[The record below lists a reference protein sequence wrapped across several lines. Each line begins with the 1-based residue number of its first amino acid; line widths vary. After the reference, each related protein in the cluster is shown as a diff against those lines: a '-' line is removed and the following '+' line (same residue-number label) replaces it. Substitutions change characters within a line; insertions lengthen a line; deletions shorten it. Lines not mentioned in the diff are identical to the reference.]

1 MPREPEPQWEA
12 DWMRVLVAR
21 RKHVRIV
28 GQGPVTV
35 ADLQKLVMLIEA
47 QIAVMKEDEET
58 PDAG

>member
-1 MPREPEPQWEA
+1 MPREPEPQWET

-21 RKHVRIV
+21 GRHVRLV

-35 ADLQKLVMLIEA
+35 ANLEKLVMLIQA
-47 QIAVMKEDEET
+47 QIAVMKEDVEP